1 MPSMLRHRASNSCF
15 SLRDAG
21 LGPRNVANI
30 ASANW
35 RWDTVLA
42 NQMPTDCG
50 GGVLLREEQG
60 IIVAGMH
67 GGDAGEGLLD
77 ILRDKMTGSRAI
89 VFEAIMPCLASIIV
103 TDIAFEPTI
112 STLVSGDR
120 MICSGSV
127 LKCSR

>member
-1 MPSMLRHRASNSCF
+1 
-15 SLRDAG
+15 
-21 LGPRNVANI
+21 
-30 ASANW
+30 
-35 RWDTVLA
+35 
-42 NQMPTDCG
+42 MPTDCDG
-50 GGVLLREEQG
+50 GALLREAQG

-67 GGDAGEGLLD
+67 GGDVGKELLD
-77 ILRDKMTGSRAI
+77 ILQDKMAGSHAI
-89 VFEAIMPCLASIIV
+89 VFEAITPCLASIIV